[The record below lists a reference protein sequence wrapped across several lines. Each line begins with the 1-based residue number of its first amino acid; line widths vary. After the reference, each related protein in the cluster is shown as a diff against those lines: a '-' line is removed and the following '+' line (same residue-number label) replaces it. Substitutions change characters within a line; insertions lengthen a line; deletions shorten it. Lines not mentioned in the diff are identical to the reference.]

1 MMEMATFNVD
11 QAYFDMLNK
20 ALHMEIQAIIQY
32 MTQHSKTEMLKM
44 RKKLEPL
51 QIITG
56 KNKHEV
62 LGDLLKEIA
71 IVEMDHAE
79 KIAERIYVLGGEA
92 QAKALPPKIGE
103 SFETI
108 LKNDLE
114 AESGAL
120 IFYREIIAEAV
131 KRGDIT
137 TKKLFEDIYMQ
148 EEEHYWQF
156 DEFVE

>member
-1 MMEMATFNVD
+1 MEMAPFNVD

-20 ALHMEIQAIIQY
+20 ALKMEIQAIIQY

-44 RKKLEPL
+44 RKKTEPL

-62 LGDLLKEIA
+62 LGSLLKEISL
-71 IVEMDHAE
+71 VEMDHAE

-92 QAKALPPKIGE
+92 EAKAIPPKIGE
-103 SFETI
+103 SFEEFLT
-108 LKNDLE
+108 NDLE

-120 IFYREIIAEAV
+120 EYYREIIVEAV